1 MKTILGVIMFMFFL
15 SGTALIIISNDDYD
29 TKHEIKKLDL
39 PEEFIYMSKG
49 DTMMF
54 IESDKGVYLGFY
66 RGEKYGHFKLLIIQ

>member
-1 MKTILGVIMFMFFL
+1 MKTIIG
-15 SGTALIIISNDDYD
+15 IILLMLLFIGIIYVNTSNDDYD

-39 PEEFIYMSKG
+39 PEEFMYMSKG

-54 IESDKGVYLGFY
+54 IESDKRIYLGFY